1 MSSPVTGF
9 TQENRFLSITTPLG
23 KDALL
28 LASLVGTEAISAPF
42 RFDVELL
49 SDRVAKIDLK
59 QLVGQKVTIT
69 ISDAGGKPRY
79 INGVVSSASQGGADD
94 VFKSYRAEIV
104 PTLALLRHR
113 VDVRI
118 FQRKSV
124 TDIIEQVFKDA
135 GLTDYKMQTNATYGP
150 LDYCVQYNESDFVFV
165 SRLMEENGIFYFFQ
179 HEQTKHTLVLADQ
192 SSAHKPCPDQE
203 KARYQRT
210 AGGALEDD
218 VIIAWE
224 TRREFRSGKVT
235 LSDYNFETPSSSLL
249 VNDPTTVRIA
259 DNDKYELY
267 AYPGEYV
274 KKGDGDTLAR
284 LRMQA
289 EEVNS
294 VVAVGGSSCRTFA
307 SGYRFTL
314 TEHFDSAVNG
324 DYVLTEV
331 SHNAS
336 VGSYARDSSDHSE
349 ARYSNRFTCIPFATP
364 YRPDRLT
371 PRPAVHG
378 VQPAIVVGESGEEIW
393 VDKYGRVKVQFF
405 WDRAG
410 KKNAQSSCWVR
421 VAQPWAGKQWGFVQL
436 PRIGQE
442 VLVAFEEGNPDRP
455 IIVGSVYNAE
465 QMPPYTLPDNQTQSG
480 IKTRS
485 SKGGGAD
492 NFNELR
498 FEDKKGSEEILIHA
512 ERTLTTEVE
521 VDEVR
526 TIGHDRTTTIERN
539 DSKTIKKGDEFSV
552 IKEGNFGHNLNK
564 GDYQLYLQKGTL
576 LTVLD
581 DGAKKTSLSN
591 GDHTT
596 HLQNGTHSVEIDVGD
611 MKIAVHTGDQ
621 STKADAGGISFDA
634 MESIELKVG
643 QSSIKVDQMGVTITG
658 MMIKIEGQVQTE
670 VKGLI
675 TQISADAMLQAKG
688 AITMIN

>member
-9 TQENRFLSITTPLG
+9 TQDSRLLSITTPLG
-23 KDALL
+23 KDAFL
-28 LASLVGTEAISAPF
+28 LASLVGSEGISTPF
-42 RFDVELL
+42 RFDVELV
-49 SDRVAKIDLK
+49 SDRVTKIDLK

-69 ISDAGGKPRY
+69 IADAAGKSRY
-79 INGVVSSASQGGADD
+79 INGVVSSASQGGMDD

-113 VDVRI
+113 VDIRI

-135 GLTDYKMQTNATYGP
+135 GLTDYKLQTNATYNP

-165 SRLMEENGIFYFFQ
+165 SRLMEEHGIFYFFQ
-179 HEQTKHTLVLADQ
+179 HEQSGHTLVLADQ
-192 SSAHKPCPDQE
+192 SSAHKPCPGQSE
-203 KARYQRT
+203 ARYQRT
-210 AGGALEDD
+210 TGGALEDD
-218 VIIAWE
+218 VVNSWE
-224 TRREFRSGKVT
+224 TRREFRSGKFT
-235 LSDYNFETPSSSLL
+235 LTDYNFETPSSSLL
-249 VNDPTTVRIA
+249 VSDPTTVRVA

-267 AYPGEYV
+267 SYPGDYQ
-274 KKGDGDTLAR
+274 KKADGDTLAR
-284 LRMQA
+284 VRMQA

-294 VVAVGGSSCRTFA
+294 VVAAGGSTCRAFA
-307 SGYRFTL
+307 SGYRFSL
-314 TEHFDSAVNG
+314 TEHFESAVNG
-324 DYVLTEV
+324 DWVLTEV

-336 VGSYARDSSDHSE
+336 VGLFARDSAAQSGDH
-349 ARYSNRFTCIPFATP
+349 YSNRFTCIPFATP

-371 PRPAVHG
+371 PRPVVHG
-378 VQPAIVVGESGEEIW
+378 LQPAVVVGQSGEEIW

-410 KKNAQSSCWVR
+410 KKNEQSSCWVR

-455 IIVGSVYNAE
+455 VIVGSVYNAE
-465 QMPPYTLPDNQTQSG
+465 QMPPYALPDNQTQSG
-480 IKTRS
+480 FKSRS

-498 FEDKKGSEEILIHA
+498 FEDKKGSEEVYFKAEKDHTGLIKN
-512 ERTLTTEVE
+512 
-521 VDEVR
+521 DETWNVQ
-526 TIGHDRTTTIERN
+526 HDRTTTIKNN
-539 DSKTIKKGDEFSV
+539 DTRTVSEGNDATTVTKGNQTVDIDKGNQTTTLGEGNQVADIKMGNHEVKVEQGNQTVEIQMGNQTIKLGM
-552 IKEGNFGHNLNK
+552 GN
-564 GDYQLYLQKGTL
+564 
-576 LTVLD
+576 
-581 DGAKKTSLSN
+581 
-591 GDHTT
+591 
-596 HLQNGTHSVEIDVGD
+596 
-611 MKIAVHTGDQ
+611 Q
-621 STKADAGGISFDA
+621 STKLDLGSVSTEA
-634 MESIELKVG
+634 MQSIELKVG
-643 QSSIKVDQMGVTITG
+643 QSSIKVDQMGVTIGG

-675 TQISADAMLQAKG
+675 TQISADAMLAAKG

>member
-9 TQENRFLSITTPLG
+9 TQDNRLLSITTPLG
-23 KDALL
+23 KDVLL
-28 LASLVGTEAISAPF
+28 LASLVGSEAISAPF

-49 SDRVAKIDLK
+49 SDRVAKVDLK

-69 ISDAGGKPRY
+69 ITDSGGKPRY
-79 INGVVSSASQGGADD
+79 INGVVSSASQGGQDD

-135 GLTDYKMQTNATYGP
+135 GLADYQLQTSATYAP

-165 SRLMEENGIFYFFQ
+165 SRLMEEHGIFYFFQ
-179 HEQTKHTLVLADQ
+179 HEKTKHTLVLADQ
-192 SSAHKPCPDQE
+192 SSAHKPCPGQTE
-203 KARYQRT
+203 ARYQRT
-210 AGGALEDD
+210 TGGALADD
-218 VIIAWE
+218 VVNAWE

-249 VNDPTTVRIA
+249 AHDPTTVRIA
-259 DNDKYELY
+259 DNDTYELY
-267 AYPGEYV
+267 AYPGEYA
-274 KKGDGDTLAR
+274 KKADGDTLAR

-294 VVAVGGSSCRTFA
+294 VVVAGGSTCRTFA

-314 TEHFDSAVNG
+314 KEHFDSSVNG

-331 SHNAS
+331 SHSAS
-336 VGSYARDSSDHSE
+336 AGSYARDASDHSD
-349 ARYSNRFTCIPFATP
+349 AHYANRFTCIPFATP

-371 PRPAVHG
+371 PRPVVHG
-378 VQPAIVVGESGEEIW
+378 VQPALVVGEGGEEIW

-410 KKNAQSSCWVR
+410 KKNDQSSCWVR

-442 VLVAFEEGNPDRP
+442 VLVMFEEGNPDRP

-498 FEDKKGSEEILIHA
+498 FEDKKGSEEVHLQA
-512 ERTLTTEVE
+512 EKDLTVLVKNDETLT
-521 VDEVR
+521 VD
-526 TIGHDRTTTIERN
+526 HDRTTTIKNN
-539 DSKTIKKGDEFSV
+539 DTRTVSEGTDATTVTKGDQTVNVDKGHQTTTLGEGNQVADIKMGNHEVTVEQGNQTVEIKMGNQTIKLGM
-552 IKEGNFGHNLNK
+552 GN
-564 GDYQLYLQKGTL
+564 
-576 LTVLD
+576 
-581 DGAKKTSLSN
+581 
-591 GDHTT
+591 
-596 HLQNGTHSVEIDVGD
+596 
-611 MKIAVHTGDQ
+611 Q
-621 STKADAGGISFDA
+621 STKLDLGSVSTEA
-634 MESIELKVG
+634 MQGIELKVG
-643 QSSIKVDQMGVTITG
+643 QSSVKIDQMGVTISG
-658 MMIKIEGQVQTE
+658 MTIKIEGQVQTE

-675 TQISADAMLQAKG
+675 TQISADAMLAAKG

>member
-9 TQENRFLSITTPLG
+9 TQDNRFLSITTPLG

-42 RFDVELL
+42 RFDVELM

-69 ISDAGGKPRY
+69 IADAAGKPRY

-104 PTLALLRHR
+104 PTFALLRHR

-135 GLTDYKMQTNATYGP
+135 GLADYQLQTNATYAP

-165 SRLMEENGIFYFFQ
+165 SRLMEEHGIFYFFQ
-179 HEQTKHTLVLADQ
+179 HEKTKHTLVLADQ
-192 SSAHKPCPDQE
+192 SSAHKPCPGQTE
-203 KARYQRT
+203 ARYQRT
-210 AGGALEDD
+210 TGGALADD
-218 VIIAWE
+218 VVNAWE

-235 LSDYNFETPSSSLL
+235 LTDYNFETPSSSLL

-267 AYPGEYV
+267 AYPGEYA
-274 KKGDGDTLAR
+274 KKADGDTLAR

-294 VVAVGGSSCRTFA
+294 VVVAGGSTCRTFA

-314 TEHFDSAVNG
+314 TEHFDSTVNG

-331 SHNAS
+331 SHSAS
-336 VGSYARDSSDHSE
+336 AGSYARDASDHSD
-349 ARYSNRFTCIPFATP
+349 AHYSNRFTCIPFATP

-371 PRPAVHG
+371 PRPVVHG
-378 VQPAIVVGESGEEIW
+378 VQPALVVGEGGEEIW

-410 KKNAQSSCWVR
+410 KKNDQSSCWVR

-465 QMPPYTLPDNQTQSG
+465 QMPPYALPDNQTQSG

-485 SKGGGAD
+485 SKGGGAE

-498 FEDKKGSEEILIHA
+498 FEDKKGSEEVHLQA
-512 ERTLTTEVE
+512 EKDLTGLVKNDETWT
-521 VDEVR
+521 VD
-526 TIGHDRTTTIERN
+526 HDRTTTIKN
-539 DSKTIKKGDEFSV
+539 DDTRTVSEGNDATTVTKGNQTVDIDKGNQTTTLGQGNQVADIKMGNHEVTLEQGNQTVEVKMGNQTIKLGM
-552 IKEGNFGHNLNK
+552 GN
-564 GDYQLYLQKGTL
+564 
-576 LTVLD
+576 
-581 DGAKKTSLSN
+581 
-591 GDHTT
+591 
-596 HLQNGTHSVEIDVGD
+596 
-611 MKIAVHTGDQ
+611 Q
-621 STKADAGGISFDA
+621 STKLDLGSVSTEA
-634 MESIELKVG
+634 MQGIELKVG
-643 QSSIKVDQMGVTITG
+643 QSSVKIDQMGVTITG

-675 TQISADAMLQAKG
+675 TQISADAMLAAKG